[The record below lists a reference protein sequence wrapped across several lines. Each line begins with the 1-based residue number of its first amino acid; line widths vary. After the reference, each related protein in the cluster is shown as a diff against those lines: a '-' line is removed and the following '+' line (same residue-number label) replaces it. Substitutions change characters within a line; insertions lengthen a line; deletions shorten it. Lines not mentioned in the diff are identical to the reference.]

1 MCVRSIDIFVL
12 TEYCTKK
19 RPSCCFPFNPFHQS
33 NNNKMVALH
42 RGCLLTWGEWSK
54 LPLKQNKLLVKHNK
68 LLVKHNK
75 LLVKQNKLLVK
86 HNKLLVKQNKLL
98 VKHNKLPVKHNKL
111 LVKHNKLPVKHN
123 KLPVKHD
130 NRIRWVG
137 GRKELFEKSGMF
149 QNFNPSN
156 PYCEGVQG
164 ILYNYYN
171 ALQRVQLYG
180 PTNFAPVINH
190 VAR

>member
-1 MCVRSIDIFVL
+1 MCVRSVDIFVL
-12 TEYCTKK
+12 TEYCTKNDLPVIFLLNHFT
-19 RPSCCFPFNPFHQS
+19 RATTT
-33 NNNKMVALH
+33 KMVALH
-42 RGCLLTWGEWSK
+42 RGCLLTWGEWSKLPLKQNKLGCLLTWGEWSKLPLKQNKLGCLLTWGEWSK

-68 LLVKHNK
+68 LL
-75 LLVKQNKLLVK
+75 
-86 HNKLLVKQNKLL
+86 
-98 VKHNKLPVKHNKL
+98 
-111 LVKHNKLPVKHN
+111 VKHN

>member
-1 MCVRSIDIFVL
+1 MCVHGVDIFVL
-12 TEYCTKK
+12 TEYCTKNQ
-19 RPSCCFPFNPFHQS
+19 PCCYFPFNPFHQS
-33 NNNKMVALH
+33 NKNIVALH
-42 RGCLLTWGEWSK
+42 RGCLLSWGEQS
-54 LPLKQNKLLVKHNK
+54 
-68 LLVKHNK
+68 
-75 LLVKQNKLLVK
+75 
-86 HNKLLVKQNKLL
+86 
-98 VKHNKLPVKHNKL
+98 
-111 LVKHNKLPVKHN
+111 KLPVKHN
-123 KLPVKHD
+123 KLPIKHD
-130 NRIRWVG
+130 NRIRWIG
-137 GRKELFEKSGMF
+137 DRKELFEKSGVF

>member
-33 NNNKMVALH
+33 NNKKMVALH

-68 LLVKHNK
+68 L
-75 LLVKQNKLLVK
+75 
-86 HNKLLVKQNKLL
+86 
-98 VKHNKLPVKHNKL
+98 PVKHNKL
-111 LVKHNKLPVKHN
+111 LVKHN

>member
-33 NNNKMVALH
+33 NNKKMVALH

-68 LLVKHNK
+68 LPVKHNK
-75 LLVKQNKLLVK
+75 LLVK
-86 HNKLLVKQNKLL
+86 HNKLL

-111 LVKHNKLPVKHN
+111 LVKHN